1 MSSPGAPSLQV
12 LQAAVPVSFKE
23 VRERLG
29 VTHAAR
35 QVWGV
40 SYRTPTETEGKAEP
54 TRAAASRAPD
64 LKEQWGLVT
73 GQGRA
78 RRMRRWPVTLYL
90 CTTMLT
96 VAQQGAR
103 VAKEGTSC
111 FSGLCPCRIWPPVDC
126 CALRALRN
134 IKGSHP
140 NSVYSGPGLPLHSA
154 VFALGTVGMHD
165 LTRTGD
171 GGGGKEGSDS

>member
-1 MSSPGAPSLQV
+1 
-12 LQAAVPVSFKE
+12 
-23 VRERLG
+23 
-29 VTHAAR
+29 
-35 QVWGV
+35 
-40 SYRTPTETEGKAEP
+40 
-54 TRAAASRAPD
+54 
-64 LKEQWGLVT
+64 
-73 GQGRA
+73 
-78 RRMRRWPVTLYL
+78 MRRWPVTLYL

-96 VAQQGAR
+96 VARQGAR

-111 FSGLCPCRIWPPVDC
+111 FSGLCPCRIWLPV
-126 CALRALRN
+126 RN

>member
-1 MSSPGAPSLQV
+1 
-12 LQAAVPVSFKE
+12 
-23 VRERLG
+23 
-29 VTHAAR
+29 
-35 QVWGV
+35 
-40 SYRTPTETEGKAEP
+40 
-54 TRAAASRAPD
+54 
-64 LKEQWGLVT
+64 
-73 GQGRA
+73 
-78 RRMRRWPVTLYL
+78 MRRWPVTLYL

-111 FSGLCPCRIWPPVDC
+111 FSGLCPCHIWPPVDC